1 MAHLVEV
8 SGRLGRRIVFG
19 LDDRLRRLEG
29 IFAFNGDPC
38 CVIRISRNSS
48 RSEQVLS
55 DGTLIRVGDPLIEL
69 HWWNEHIARLAATG
83 SNLQWGLQFYRYT
96 YYSLL
101 ALARYLD
108 ESPEL
113 REIVALHGTTTFP
126 DEASYQHHANA
137 FRRLGFELV
146 ALPPPTGAGE
156 LLLHSLRRFHVWALT
171 WASNPASLRHRGPC
185 SIVRCDLWIS
195 RQTLLERC
203 ETHESPLLSANGVS
217 GHPAPWDSSEDL
229 LPKAISRNPGS
240 GNNARSDDSAAPAS
254 AGGSDPWALLRARLR
269 GHYTSW
275 KR

>member
-29 IFAFNGDPC
+29 IFAFNQDPS
-38 CVIRISRNSS
+38 CVIRISRSVS
-48 RSEQVLS
+48 RSEQVLA
-55 DGTLIRVGDPLIEL
+55 DETLIRVGDPLIEL
-69 HWWNEHIARLAATG
+69 HWWNEHIARLASTG
-83 SNLQWGLQFYRYT
+83 SSLQWGLQFYRYT

-101 ALARYLD
+101 ALARYVD
-108 ESPEL
+108 ESPDL
-113 REIVALHGTTTFP
+113 REIVALHGATTFP
-126 DEASYQHHANA
+126 DEVSYQHHANA

-146 ALPPPTGAGE
+146 PHPPPTRADE

-185 SIVRCDLWIS
+185 AIVRCDLWIS

-203 ETHESPLLSANGVS
+203 ASHESPLLAGNGPGGQSPPWNPPDETFPRPIHQELLS
-217 GHPAPWDSSEDL
+217 GHRDRRGRSQGPA
-229 LPKAISRNPGS
+229 
-240 GNNARSDDSAAPAS
+240 AAP
-254 AGGSDPWALLRARLR
+254 GSDPWALLRARLR